1 MHTTIQRLRADQ
13 PTPDDTTPQDHRVL
27 RRRAT
32 LPGSRAVVGGLLVT
46 VAALLAWWSAAGAGQ
61 VPTSTVLVGAR
72 ALAPGDRIQAD
83 DLRAVH
89 VELPASL
96 AGQTFGDPAVLRDA
110 VALGP
115 IGEGEIIQPAS
126 VAEGGV
132 GRNEVEI
139 SFPIEPDWAVDA
151 SLRAGDRIDVFATYG
166 SGPGART
173 SRVLKGVTVR
183 RVDRAADEGL
193 GGKGTQT
200 LTLGLGP
207 DADTARLVNA
217 TRAGVITVV
226 RTTGSRAAP
235 GGETF
240 TLDSAGDHTEDGG
253 S

>member
-1 MHTTIQRLRADQ
+1 M
-13 PTPDDTTPQDHRVL
+13 
-27 RRRAT
+27 
-32 LPGSRAVVGGLLVT
+32 
-46 VAALLAWWSAAGAGQ
+46 
-61 VPTSTVLVGAR
+61 
-72 ALAPGDRIQAD
+72 
-83 DLRAVH
+83 
-89 VELPASL
+89 
-96 AGQTFGDPAVLRDA
+96 
-110 VALGP
+110 ALGP

-139 SFPIEPDWAVDA
+139 SLPIEPDWAVDA

-226 RTTGSRAAP
+226 RLFSGFLAACAAARAGSPASGGAA
-235 GGETF
+235 T
-240 TLDSAGDHTEDGG
+240 
-253 S
+253 